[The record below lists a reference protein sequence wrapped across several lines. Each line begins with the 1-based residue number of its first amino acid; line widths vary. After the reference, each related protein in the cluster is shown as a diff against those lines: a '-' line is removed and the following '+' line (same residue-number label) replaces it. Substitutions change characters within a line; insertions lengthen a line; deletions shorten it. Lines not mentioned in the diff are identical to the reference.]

1 MGRTFRGMTNH
12 SSPAGD
18 LRSVE
23 FAGTD
28 MCGAQFRRV
37 DLRHA
42 WFREVDLRGV
52 RMRGVAL
59 IDADLDGEMD
69 RLRIWGV
76 EVAPLV
82 EAELDRRHPERAV
95 LQATEPADLQGGCAG
110 LEAMWAATVE
120 RVAGM
125 PVGTQDVSV
134 AGEWSFAQT
143 LRHLVLATDAWL
155 GKAILRRERP
165 FHPLGVLFSEAV
177 GHEAEFGIDADAT
190 PSWETVLEVRAG
202 RVAMVREY
210 LATVSPV
217 ELAGERP
224 DPWGGDWEPS
234 VLQCLRVIFQEEW
247 HHHRYAVRDLG
258 TIDAGRA

>member
-1 MGRTFRGMTNH
+1 MGRSFRGMTNH
-12 SSPAGD
+12 SSPVGD
-18 LRSVE
+18 LRGVE
-23 FAGTD
+23 FAGRD
-28 MCGAQFRRV
+28 MRGTQFRRV
-37 DLRHA
+37 DLRDA
-42 WFREVDLRGV
+42 WFREADLRGV
-52 RMRGVAL
+52 TMRGVAL

-76 EVAPLV
+76 EVAPLL
-82 EAELDRRHPERAV
+82 EAELDRRHPERAA
-95 LQATEPADLQGGCAG
+95 LRATEPADLQTGWAG

-120 RVAGM
+120 RVTGM
-125 PVGTQDVSV
+125 PAGTHDVSV
-134 AGEWSFAQT
+134 DGEWSLAQT

-177 GHEAEFGIDADAT
+177 GHEAEYGIDADAT
-190 PSWETVLEVRAG
+190 PSYETVLEARAG
-202 RVAMVREY
+202 RVAMVRDY
-210 LATVSPV
+210 LATVTPEDLV
-217 ELAGERP
+217 GERS

-247 HHHRYAVRDLG
+247 HHHRYAVRDLD